1 LTKSIV
7 RRLMIGLTLT
17 IGMSSAI
24 TVLLFAA
31 YELRK
36 GDAEL
41 DHSIDDAVVELAQI
55 VEPSLWD
62 LDLERAS
69 TIGEAFAR
77 DPRVVR
83 LTIREATGGATHTVV
98 RSTTT
103 DTVWRTR
110 RVVHEGREVGQ
121 VGIAFSRGLY
131 RAEIWRQVGTAFGV
145 SLIALIATFFGVR
158 YLIRRLLNRPLV
170 ELSNIVGAYAAG
182 DYSPAGVSTPYAEF
196 GAFYSVLGAM
206 GEKILRQLS
215 DLQAANSRLSGE
227 VRVREEVEANLRNS
241 RNMLAHVMDTV
252 PQSIFWKD
260 RDGVYLGGNAVFA
273 KDAGLS
279 SPDSVPGKTDF
290 ELPWP
295 RAAAEEY
302 RAIDREV
309 LDENRPRIHIIE
321 RQERKDGTIR
331 WRDTTKIPLADASG
345 QVIGLLGVS
354 DDITEQRRAEVA
366 LRRGNQEL
374 AALNRIL
381 GLAAAEVEPTELLE
395 RACREVATILDL
407 PLSGAGLLDH
417 SKSAIK
423 VIAEYASVVRPS
435 IVGTVIPIEGIPFV
449 QALLQGKVPMIS
461 ERVRDDPR
469 LGPVAPLL
477 TQRGV
482 FSMIALPLVVDGEA
496 VGGMALSSMERRTF
510 TPAEISLASSVA
522 AQVESALARHRA
534 HSAERLLR
542 AAIEQTPESVVMTN
556 TSGGVVYV
564 NPAFTAITG
573 YSRDEMLGHNPNLL
587 KSGRH
592 DAAFYGEMW
601 GTLLSGGTWRGQIT
615 NRKKNGD
622 LFVEDAIIAPVR
634 DPRGVVTNYIA
645 VKRDITREIEQEERF
660 RHAQRMEAVGQLAG
674 GIAHDFNN
682 ILGAIILELEMLQL
696 EHELPD
702 AMTRA
707 IHEVRRSVERAANLT
722 RQLLMFSRR
731 QAMNVQPQ
739 DLNVVVADLL
749 RMLMRVIGENITVA
763 FARSDTPVPFE
774 GDAGMIEQI
783 VMNLCVNARDAMPDG
798 GRLTITT
805 RIADVDAEAARRN
818 AEARPGRF
826 AFLEVSDTGH
836 GMTPEVL
843 LRLFEPF
850 FTTKDVG
857 RGTGLGL
864 ATTHGLVAQHQG
876 WIEVESDVGQGSTF
890 RVYLPALEA
899 VVAETKRKSQP
910 VVMGGTATILVV
922 EDEPLIRPT
931 LVRSLRRL
939 GYHVVEASNGVEALR
954 VWASEEG
961 RIDLVLTDMVMPEG
975 VSGSE
980 LSMQLRRMKPN
991 LKVII
996 MSGYSRQRATGAD
1009 FTAHD
1014 IDYLAKPFTLGA
1026 LGDTVR
1032 RVLEREEAVG
1042 NREAGSTV
1050 QDS

>member
-1 LTKSIV
+1 
-7 RRLMIGLTLT
+7 MIGLTLT

-36 GDAEL
+36 SDAEL
-41 DHSIDDAVVELAQI
+41 DHSINDSVAELAQI

-98 RSTTT
+98 RGTAT
-103 DTVWRTR
+103 DTLWRTR
-110 RVVHEGREVGQ
+110 AVMHDGREVGQ

-158 YLIRRLLNRPLV
+158 YLIRRLLNRPLA

-182 DYSPAGVSTPYAEF
+182 DYSPAGVSTPYSEF

-215 DLQAANSRLSGE
+215 DLQSANTRLSGE

-241 RNMLAHVMDTV
+241 RNMLTHVMDTV

-273 KDAGLS
+273 KDAGLAS
-279 SPDSVPGKTDF
+279 ADGVPGKTDF
-290 ELPWP
+290 DLPWP
-295 RAAAEEY
+295 SAAAEEY
-302 RAIDREV
+302 RAVDREV

-331 WRDTTKIPLADASG
+331 WRDTTKIPLADATG

-354 DDITEQRRAEVA
+354 EDITEQRRAEAA

-417 SKSAIK
+417 SKTAIT

-435 IVGTVIPIEGIPFV
+435 IVGSVFPIESVPFV

-496 VGGMALSSMERRTF
+496 VGGIALSSMERRTF
-510 TPAEISLASSVA
+510 TPAEISLACSVT

-534 HSAERLLR
+534 HAAERLLR

-556 TSGGVVYV
+556 TAGGVVYV

-573 YSRDEMLGHNPNLL
+573 YSREEALGKSPNIL

-592 DAAFYGEMW
+592 DAAFYEALW
-601 GTLLSGGTWRGQIT
+601 STVLSGETWHGQIT

-622 LFVEDAIIAPVR
+622 LFVEDSIIAPVR

-645 VKRDITREIEQEERF
+645 VKRDITRELEQEERF

-702 AMTRA
+702 PMTRA

-749 RMLMRVIGENITVA
+749 RMLMRVIGENISVA
-763 FARSDTPVPFE
+763 FARSETPVPFE

-783 VMNLCVNARDAMPDG
+783 VMNLCVNSRDAMPTG

-826 AFLEVSDTGH
+826 ACLEVSDTGH

-864 ATTHGLVAQHQG
+864 ATTHGLVAQHHG
-876 WIEVESDVGQGSTF
+876 WIEVDSEVGRGSTF
-890 RVYLPALEA
+890 RIYLPALEA
-899 VVAETKRKSQP
+899 VVAESKRKSQP

-931 LVRSLRRL
+931 LVRSLSRL
-939 GYHVVEASNGVEALR
+939 GYRVVEAANGVEALR

-996 MSGYSRQRATGAD
+996 MSGYSRQRATGSD
-1009 FTAHD
+1009 YSAHD
-1014 IDYLAKPFTLGA
+1014 IDYLAKPFTLGT

-1032 RVLEREEAVG
+1032 RVLEREEG
-1042 NREAGSTV
+1042 IGDRDSGLGDRETGSTV
-1050 QDS
+1050 REP